1 MVYQGKYLQNIREV
15 FDVALKLAKN
25 GTYAEQEAFFEAYAN
40 ACARDN
46 NISTEE
52 GIRLA
57 ENNLGYFSGYCDNAT
72 VNLISKTYRHHLD
85 YGK

>member
-1 MVYQGKYLQNIREV
+1 MVYQGKYLQTIGEV

-25 GTYAEQEAFFEAYAN
+25 GTCAEQEAFFEAYAS

-46 NISTEE
+46 NLSTEE

-57 ENNLGYFSGYCDNAT
+57 ESNLGYFSGYCDNET
-72 VNLISKTYRHHLD
+72 VNLISKIYRHHLD